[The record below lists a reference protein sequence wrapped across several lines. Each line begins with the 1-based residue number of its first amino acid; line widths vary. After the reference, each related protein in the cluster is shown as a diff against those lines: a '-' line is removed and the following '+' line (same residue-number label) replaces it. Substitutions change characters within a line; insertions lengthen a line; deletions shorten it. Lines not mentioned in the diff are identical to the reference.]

1 MADLILS
8 GIRKS
13 FGRTEVLHGI
23 DTRIEKGSFVSLLG
37 ASGCGKTTL
46 LRIVAGLETASAG
59 TVQIAGQD
67 VTDLPPE
74 RRDISMMFQSY
85 ALLPHLSVAENVR
98 FPLRMRGIGSRDE
111 QAAKVQEALETV
123 QLAAFAQRKP
133 AQLSG
138 GQQQRVALARA
149 IVSTP
154 KVLLLDEALSN
165 LDARLREDMQ
175 LELIEIHRKLGLTT
189 LFVTH
194 DQDEALSLSD
204 KVILLDDGRVAQEG
218 TPQQIY
224 DAPQSAFAAEFLGA
238 ANLLPATIGPAGQAV
253 LGDGQ
258 RLNVPA
264 SMPEGP
270 ALLAIRQ
277 EDLRVADSGEG
288 LAATLKAQVFM
299 GSRTRQVLEMNGT
312 PLRALSLGGPKIAV
326 GQPVRLTVD
335 PDRIARLPAEPGR
348 QTA

>member
-1 MADLILS
+1 MADLTLT

-13 FGRTEVLHGI
+13 FGGIEVLHGI
-23 DTRIEKGSFVSLLG
+23 DTVIEKGSFVSLLG

-59 TVQIAGQD
+59 MVQIGGQD
-67 VTDLPPE
+67 VTGLPPE
-74 RRDISMMFQSY
+74 ARDISMMFQSY

-98 FPLRMRGIGSRDE
+98 FPLRMRGIGNREE
-111 QAAKVQEALETV
+111 QAAKVADALETV
-123 QLAAFAQRKP
+123 QLSAFANRKP

-204 KVILLDDGRVAQEG
+204 RVILLEGGRVAQEG
-218 TPQQIY
+218 APEDIY
-224 DAPQSAFAAEFLGA
+224 EAPQSAYAAEFLGA
-238 ANLLPATIGPAGQAV
+238 ANLIPVRIGPRGTAS
-253 LGDGQ
+253 LPDGQ
-258 RLNVPA
+258 SLKVPDT
-264 SMPEGP
+264 MPEGP
-270 ALLAIRQ
+270 ATLAIRQ
-277 EDLRVADSGEG
+277 EDLVLSDTDAGI
-288 LAATLKAQVFM
+288 AAKLKAQVFM
-299 GSRTRQVLEMNGT
+299 GSRTRHVLDLGGH
-312 PLRALSLGGPKIAV
+312 PLRALSLGRPGLTA
-326 GQPVRLTVD
+326 GATVRLRVD
-335 PDRIARLPAEPGR
+335 PDRIAWLPPADQVR
-348 QTA
+348 AR

>member
-1 MADLILS
+1 MADLILT

-13 FGRTEVLHGI
+13 FGKTAVLHGI
-23 DTRIEKGSFVSLLG
+23 DTSIEKGSFVSVLG

-59 TVQIAGQD
+59 TVRIAGQD
-67 VTDLPPE
+67 VTRLPPE
-74 RRDISMMFQSY
+74 KRDISMMFQSY

-98 FPLRMRGIGSRDE
+98 FPLRMRGIGSREE
-111 QAAKVQEALETV
+111 QATKVQDALETV
-123 QLAAFAQRKP
+123 QLAAFANRRP

-194 DQDEALSLSD
+194 DQEEALSLSD
-204 KVILLDDGRVAQEG
+204 KVILLEDGRVAQEG
-218 TPQQIY
+218 
-224 DAPQSAFAAEFLGA
+224 APQLIYGAPRSAFAAEFLGA
-238 ANLLPATIGPAGQAV
+238 ANLLPARIGPVGQAV
-253 LGDGQ
+253 LSDGQ
-258 RLNVPA
+258 RLRVPA
-264 SMPEGP
+264 SMPEG
-270 ALLAIRQ
+270 AAVLAIRQ
-277 EDLRVADSGEG
+277 EDLSVSESGEG
-288 LAATLKAQVFM
+288 LAAMLKAQVFM
-299 GSRTRQVLEMNGT
+299 GSRTRQVLEIDGRS
-312 PLRALSLGGPKIAV
+312 LRALSLGGPKVAV
-326 GQPVRLTVD
+326 GTQVKLMVD
-335 PDRIARLPAEPGR
+335 PDRIARLPAEPGKEP
-348 QTA
+348 A

>member
-1 MADLILS
+1 MADLTLT

-23 DTRIEKGSFVSLLG
+23 DTVIEKGSFVSLLG
-37 ASGCGKTTL
+37 ASGCGKSTL

-59 TVQIAGQD
+59 RVEIAGQE
-67 VTDLPPE
+67 VTALPPE
-74 RRDISMMFQSY
+74 ARDISMMFQSY

-98 FPLRMRGIGSRDE
+98 FPLRMRGIGNREE
-111 QAAKVQEALETV
+111 QAARVAEALETV
-123 QLAAFAQRKP
+123 QLSAFANRKP
-133 AQLSG
+133 SQLSG

-204 KVILLDDGRVAQEG
+204 RVILLDGGRVAQAGSPEE
-218 TPQQIY
+218 IY
-224 DAPQSAFAAEFLGA
+224 EAPQTAFAAEFLGA
-238 ANLLPATIGPAGQAV
+238 ANLIPAEIGPRGTATLPGGQH
-253 LGDGQ
+253 LP
-258 RLNVPA
+258 VPEN
-264 SMPEGP
+264 MLEGP

-277 EDLRVADSGEG
+277 EDLVLSAGGKGISAR
-288 LAATLKAQVFM
+288 LKAQVFM
-299 GSRTRQVLEMNGT
+299 GSRTRHVLDLDGHR
-312 PLRALSLGGPKIAV
+312 LRALSLGRPGLVA
-326 GQPVRLTVD
+326 GETVRLAVD
-335 PDRIARLPAEPGR
+335 PDRIAWLPPAPTDRPE
-348 QTA
+348 